1 MSTFEAEDRLL
12 NMFCPGPGSTA
23 AHPLPGTA
31 VPPGS
36 PGLAIVTGDGW
47 ENLYL
52 EGDPATANDAF
63 FAQLDAG
70 VGWDDLQIQML
81 TSEQFYSNSNRPVT
95 L

>member
-1 MSTFEAEDRLL
+1 YPA
-12 NMFCPGPGSTA
+12 PGGTA
-23 AHPLPGTA
+23 AHPLPAPGTA

-36 PGLAIVTGDGW
+36 PGLAIATGDGW

-52 EGDPATANDAF
+52 EGGPAAARDAF

-81 TSEQFYSNSNRPVT
+81 TSDQFYTNSNRPVT